1 MRAREALRST
11 SPSGRPL
18 SGLMFSLATSYDFP
32 SSTVRLG
39 SATHTHPLKLFLKPA
54 SCSRPSSASVAC
66 AGLALHPPARGAAHA
81 GGCPGLAGP
90 PKRRRGSCRQLSQT
104 SSPRHAPPCRSSL
117 SQAWGAPSVGGG
129 GHAAGPA
136 GPVCGSSS
144 PLPVGSSS
152 RPLFSS
158 TSEAFRS
165 DLGPRQLFLACGLGL

>member
-11 SPSGRPL
+11 SPSGRSL

-104 SSPRHAPPCRSSL
+104 SSPRRAPPRRSSL

-129 GHAAGPA
+129 GTLPA
-136 GPVCGSSS
+136 QPAPSVARLVPFLWDLHLDRSS
-144 PLPVGSSS
+144 PA
-152 RPLFSS
+152 PLRHFAP
-158 TSEAFRS
+158 T
-165 DLGPRQLFLACGLGL
+165 

>member
-90 PKRRRGSCRQLSQT
+90 SKRRRGSCRQLR
-104 SSPRHAPPCRSSL
+104 PLRAPPCRSSL
-117 SQAWGAPSVGGG
+117 SQAWGAPSVGGRG

>member
-104 SSPRHAPPCRSSL
+104 SSPRRAPPRRSSL
-117 SQAWGAPSVGGG
+117 SQAWGAPSVGGRG
-129 GHAAGPA
+129 GTLPA
-136 GPVCGSSS
+136 QPAPSVARLVPFLWDLHLDRSS
-144 PLPVGSSS
+144 PA
-152 RPLFSS
+152 PLRHFAP
-158 TSEAFRS
+158 T
-165 DLGPRQLFLACGLGL
+165 

>member
-104 SSPRHAPPCRSSL
+104 SSPRRAPPRRSSL

-129 GHAAGPA
+129 TLPA
-136 GPVCGSSS
+136 QPAPSVARLVPFLWDLHLDRSS
-144 PLPVGSSS
+144 PA
-152 RPLFSS
+152 PLRHFAP
-158 TSEAFRS
+158 T
-165 DLGPRQLFLACGLGL
+165 

>member
-104 SSPRHAPPCRSSL
+104 SSPRRTPPRRSSL

-129 GHAAGPA
+129 GTLPA
-136 GPVCGSSS
+136 QPAPSVARLVPFLWDLHLDRSS
-144 PLPVGSSS
+144 PA
-152 RPLFSS
+152 PLRHFAP
-158 TSEAFRS
+158 T
-165 DLGPRQLFLACGLGL
+165 

>member
-81 GGCPGLAGP
+81 RGCPGLAGP
-90 PKRRRGSCRQLSQT
+90 PKRRRGSCRQLR
-104 SSPRHAPPCRSSL
+104 PRRAPPRRSSL
-117 SQAWGAPSVGGG
+117 SQAWGAPSVGG

>member
-11 SPSGRPL
+11 SPSGRSL

-104 SSPRHAPPCRSSL
+104 SSPRRAPPRRSSL

-129 GHAAGPA
+129 ERYGAGGTLPA
-136 GPVCGSSS
+136 QPAPSVARLVPFLWDLHLDRSS
-144 PLPVGSSS
+144 PA
-152 RPLFSS
+152 PLRHFAP
-158 TSEAFRS
+158 T
-165 DLGPRQLFLACGLGL
+165 